1 MASCVSAVLAQYAS
15 RYDGGSIIS
24 LEPSLARSRT
34 ALCASTSWAISFY
47 YYLIVSFD
55 LEVSPK
61 LGGVENPDELRGL
74 A

>member
-1 MASCVSAVLAQYAS
+1 MSAVLTQDAL
-15 RYDGGSIIS
+15 RYGGGLIIS
-24 LEPSLARSRT
+24 FESSLARSRT
-34 ALCASTSWAISFY
+34 AYECAGTSWALSFY